1 MVLIVLIIVAGF
13 VITQYIS
20 YRERS
25 KLHLLIK
32 AQNLDEVKIYETP
45 ETVSI
50 HQPIHEDLHE
60 LVDDMDNPDDI
71 RKLFKKS
78 VIDAEGI

>member
-1 MVLIVLIIVAGF
+1 MILVVLIIVTGF
-13 VITQYIS
+13 VTTQLIAYK
-20 YRERS
+20 ERS

-45 ETVSI
+45 E
-50 HQPIHEDLHE
+50 QPEQNEPVQEDLHE
-60 LVDDMDNPDDI
+60 IVAEMNNPDDI
-71 RKLFKKS
+71 RKLFKKP